1 MTSTLADRDRVVGK
15 TYMNNGVMLHVG
27 VGKGDIFHSSDSNG
41 CYRFIKVF
49 MCLLL
54 GFFLILCICWNILK

>member
-1 MTSTLADRDRVVGK
+1 MIESVGN
-15 TYMNNGVMLHVG
+15 TYTNNGVMLHVG
-27 VGKGDIFHSSDSNG
+27 VVKGDIFHSCDSGG

-54 GFFLILCICWNILK
+54 GFVLILCICLNNLK